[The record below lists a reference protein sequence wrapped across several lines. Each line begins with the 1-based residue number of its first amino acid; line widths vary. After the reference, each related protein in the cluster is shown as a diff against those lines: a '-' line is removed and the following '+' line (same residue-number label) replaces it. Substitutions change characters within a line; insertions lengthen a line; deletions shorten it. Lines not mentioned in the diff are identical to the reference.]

1 MMAKGLRDKDIL
13 ILSWITIA
21 ILYAIKDLW
30 RSEYR
35 WMLAFIPIGMSDL
48 SDEIKLVIFSLMY
61 LTIFAYR
68 NFYKSNKPEDEDEVQ
83 KMHLTDEAGAVD
95 IEIIIK

>member
-1 MMAKGLRDKDIL
+1 MDIL
-13 ILSWITIA
+13 ILSWITIT
-21 ILYAIKDLW
+21 ILYALKDLW

-48 SDEIKLVIFSLMY
+48 SEETKLVIFSLMY
-61 LTIFAYR
+61 LVIFSYR
-68 NFYKSNKPEDEDEVQ
+68 NFYKPNKPEDEDEGQ
-83 KMHLTDEAGAVD
+83 KMHLTDETGGID